1 MTVTTKK
8 KKTVLHYYLQ
18 STNLPKQNALLK
30 KESRKLAS
38 KIKVFSYVLPSRLQ
52 TYESAFLVIFQSDRS

>member
-38 KIKVFSYVLPSRLQ
+38 KIFSYVLPSRLQ